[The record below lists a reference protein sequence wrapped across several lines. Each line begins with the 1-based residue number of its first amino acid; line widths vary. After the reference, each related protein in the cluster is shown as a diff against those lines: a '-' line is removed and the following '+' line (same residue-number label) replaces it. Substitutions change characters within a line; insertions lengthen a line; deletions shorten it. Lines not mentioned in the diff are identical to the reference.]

1 MKVVIFGA
9 GRVGWALLRILE
21 KQRHAIIVVEEN
33 KDVCEEIAAESNAT
47 VINGDATTPELLDE
61 IKVGTMDHVFAVTGN
76 EETNFLASVYSKQAG
91 AKNVISRVSEAKHSM
106 LLQRLGVETVISE
119 FTLARDLANRVSSP
133 TIFKLLNP
141 IESNVELAEK
151 KVEGGLSGKRVA
163 EVNKQQKYK
172 VVAIFH
178 EGKFHVPDANAVLGE
193 GMKII
198 IVREK

>member
-9 GRVGWALLRILE
+9 GRVGRGLLRILE
-21 KQRHAIIVVEEN
+21 KQRHTVIVVEEN
-33 KDVCEEIAAESNAT
+33 KDVCEEIAVESNAT

-61 IKVGTMDHVFAVTGN
+61 IKIEGMDHVFAVTGN

-91 AKNVISRVSEAKHSM
+91 AKNVISRVSEAKHS
-106 LLQRLGVETVISE
+106 LRLQRLGVETVISE

-151 KVEGGLSGKRVA
+151 KVDGGMAGKMVA
-163 EVNKQQKYK
+163 DVNRQQKYNI
-172 VVAIFH
+172 VAIFH
-178 EGKFHVPDANAVLGE
+178 EGKFHVPGADAMLQE

-198 IVREK
+198 IIREK